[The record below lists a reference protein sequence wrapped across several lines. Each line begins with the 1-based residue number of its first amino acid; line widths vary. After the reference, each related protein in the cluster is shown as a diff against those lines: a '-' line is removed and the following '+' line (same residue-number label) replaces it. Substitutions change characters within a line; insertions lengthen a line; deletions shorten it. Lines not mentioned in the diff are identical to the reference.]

1 MDTNWTRRRLSPF
14 SPHLWF
20 PPSQKGEEGR
30 AELEVET
37 GSKYI
42 FISTIHNQSNNPV
55 EETIIFINVSHS
67 PHYVHA
73 HPHHKLYRILSQ
85 HQAVNK
91 LSTD

>member
-1 MDTNWTRRRLSPF
+1 MTC
-14 SPHLWF
+14 HLG
-20 PPSQKGEEGR
+20 KELR

-67 PHYVHA
+67 PHYIHA
-73 HPHHKLYRILSQ
+73 QPHHKLYRILSQ

-91 LSTD
+91 HSTD